1 MITASGTND
10 KPFSSL
16 SYLSVQTKQERP
28 AVRRAVPQPVEKP
41 GLCIKYK
48 PGFWRIEA
56 KEVQV

>member
-1 MITASGTND
+1 M
-10 KPFSSL
+10 L
-16 SYLSVQTKQERP
+16 SMKIKRLAALYRGGQ
-28 AVRRAVPQPVEKP
+28 PQPVEKP